1 MLSVLLAEFPALE
14 LAVPASQVE
23 WRKNALAT
31 GPKSLPVRW

>member
-1 MLSVLLAEFPALE
+1 MLSVLLAAFPALE